1 MPEISP
7 ILTFHGNCVEAMHFY
22 ESALHGKLEVMMTNA
37 QSPVASQAPP
47 GSADR
52 IMHARLVCDG
62 GTLMAMDDQPNADY
76 KGMNGFSVS
85 LVYGNAAEA
94 KRAFEALA
102 KGGKVTMPMDKTFWA
117 EAFGM
122 LTDRFGTPWMV
133 NGAMTP
139 I

>member
-1 MPEISP
+1 
-7 ILTFHGNCVEAMHFY
+7 MHFY
-22 ESALHGKLEVMMTNA
+22 EKTLHGKLEVMMTHGE
-37 QSPVASQAPP
+37 SPVAAQTPP

-62 GTLMAMDDQPNADY
+62 GNLMAMDDMPTSDY

-85 LVYGNAAEA
+85 LVYKSAAEA
-94 KRAFEALA
+94 KQVFETLA

-122 LTDRFGTPWMV
+122 LIDRFGTPWMIS
-133 NGAMTP
+133 GAMAP
-139 I
+139 M